1 MRRTELTG
9 PAGRCRA
16 GAYAGLPGGLA
27 ARMLSGVLAAAILVG
42 GGLALGGCSADGQ
55 EAAAP
60 SPSETAAPES
70 AAPEPTPPAPVV
82 LDTAYVGQLPY
93 TGGAAQC
100 ALTPEQAET
109 LKEAL

>member
-42 GGLALGGCSADGQ
+42 GGLWGIWGMLLGVPLATIFYQLLRQDVRSR
-55 EAAAP
+55 EARL
-60 SPSETAAPES
+60 
-70 AAPEPTPPAPVV
+70 PP
-82 LDTAYVGQLPY
+82 G
-93 TGGAAQC
+93 
-100 ALTPEQAET
+100 E
-109 LKEAL
+109 

>member
-55 EAAAP
+55 
-60 SPSETAAPES
+60 
-70 AAPEPTPPAPVV
+70 
-82 LDTAYVGQLPY
+82 
-93 TGGAAQC
+93 
-100 ALTPEQAET
+100 
-109 LKEAL
+109 